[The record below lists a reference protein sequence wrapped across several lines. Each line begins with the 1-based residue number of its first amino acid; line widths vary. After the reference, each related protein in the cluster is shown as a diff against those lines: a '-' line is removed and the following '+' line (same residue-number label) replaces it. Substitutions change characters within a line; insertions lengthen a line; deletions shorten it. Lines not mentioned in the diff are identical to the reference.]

1 MGEHEDRSMK
11 DGVVAPPPFPLV
23 VLPGAALWS
32 ELVAP
37 HDLDADA
44 RPPVTCEGLVNPR
57 VSARLV
63 VHRVESSCGEEPLHQ
78 SAGGVSEGGI
88 ETLSLP
94 RAKPVK
100 GNREVVYAHLRHSR
114 DLPRT
119 PLTYLYRLTNIRID
133 GAVGLYFLAGCEAH
147 RAHLAVLG
155 HTRKGRI
162 ARPPGGIPHRCT
174 YDLDNTGSGAA
185 AGGSSG

>member
-32 ELVAP
+32 KLVAP
-37 HDLDADA
+37 HDLGADA

-57 VSARLV
+57 VSARLAL
-63 VHRVESSCGEEPLHQ
+63 HRVESSCGEEPLHQ

-94 RAKPVK
+94 RAKPIK
-100 GNREVVYAHLRHSR
+100 GIREVVYAHLRHSR

-119 PLTYLYRLTNIRID
+119 PLPYLYRLTTSSRIRRRC
-133 GAVGLYFLAGCEAH
+133 AVYDYANTQSLCKVKSKRSAFAASASATSAAQGCRTMLAC
-147 RAHLAVLG
+147 
-155 HTRKGRI
+155 I
-162 ARPPGGIPHRCT
+162 PPRSGGYAWP
-174 YDLDNTGSGAA
+174 A
-185 AGGSSG
+185 

>member
-119 PLTYLYRLTNIRID
+119 PLTYLYRLTTASRIRRR
-133 GAVGLYFLAGCEAH
+133 C
-147 RAHLAVLG
+147 AVLRLRQ
-155 HTRKGRI
+155 HAVPRKVKSKAEAIEWIKRC
-162 ARPPGGIPHRCT
+162 PNPHEGEID
-174 YDLDNTGSGAA
+174 YDGTAL
-185 AGGSSG
+185 

>member
-11 DGVVAPPPFPLV
+11 DGVVAPPPFPPI
-23 VLPGAALWS
+23 VLPRAALWS

-37 HDLDADA
+37 HDLGADA
-44 RPPVTCEGLVNPR
+44 RRPVACEGLVDPR

-94 RAKPVK
+94 RAKPVE
-100 GNREVVYAHLRHSR
+100 GNREVVHAHLRHR
-114 DLPRT
+114 
-119 PLTYLYRLTNIRID
+119 
-133 GAVGLYFLAGCEAH
+133 EASPE
-147 RAHLAVLG
+147 LG
-155 HTRKGRI
+155 HTPGAKADMPRQWHVADYFSRI
-162 ARPPGGIPHRCT
+162 AE
-174 YDLDNTGSGAA
+174 
-185 AGGSSG
+185 